1 MAKQRRSSKMHEPEQ
16 ESETA
21 VQQRPETNRWVE
33 DYYREELEGK
43 SRSTIDSYLRIL
55 YCFAAWVEEK
65 PDGYQQFHPSLL
77 TRALFKGYIDELRAG
92 DYSTSYLNVVK
103 TTVRGFAL
111 WLIDQGKLK
120 ADPTRGVT
128 IPTLPQIVR
137 SELTND
143 QRSILKRNVKR
154 VEQAGDL
161 RGAAIFALAYWA
173 GCSVSDISYLL
184 MKHTE
189 VGPQLG
195 KLNVGYREGKYR
207 DIVLI
212 DAARAPLYA
221 YLQRGKRASESAYV
235 FTSQR
240 KTLPVTDGDFDGW
253 RLTNDGIHH
262 WFQSLKAIASV
273 EESLYI
279 QDITFYDLRH
289 DFAHRARQEGD
300 LSDSELA
307 AYLGVITKDGLPTI
321 KTIARYTQPDM
332 GKIVEKLGAMKG

>member
-1 MAKQRRSSKMHEPEQ
+1 MHEPGQ
-16 ESETA
+16 ESETS
-21 VQQRPETNRWVE
+21 VQQRPETNQWIE
-33 DYYREELEGK
+33 EYYQEKLEGK
-43 SRSTIDSYLRIL
+43 SRNTIESYLRML
-55 YCFAAWVEEK
+55 HRFATWVGEK
-65 PDGYQQFHPSLL
+65 PDGKQQFHPSLL
-77 TRALFKGYIDELRAG
+77 TRASFKGYIDELRAG
-92 DYSTSYLNVVK
+92 DYGASYLNVVR
-103 TTVRGFAL
+103 TAVRGFAL
-111 WLIDQGKLK
+111 WLIDRGELK

-128 IPTLPQIVR
+128 IPTLPLIVR
-137 SELTND
+137 SELTKE
-143 QRSILKRNVKR
+143 QRSILKRIVER

-161 RGAAIFALAYWA
+161 REAAIFALAYWA

-189 VGPQLG
+189 VGPRVG
-195 KLNVGYREGKYR
+195 KLKVGHREGKYR

-240 KTLPVTDGDFDGW
+240 ETLPVPDGGLDGW
-253 RLTNDGIHH
+253 RLTEDGIHY

-279 QDITFYDLRH
+279 QDILFYDLRH
-289 DFAHRARQEGD
+289 DFAHRARQEGN

-307 AYLGVITKDGLPTI
+307 AYLGLITKDGLPSI